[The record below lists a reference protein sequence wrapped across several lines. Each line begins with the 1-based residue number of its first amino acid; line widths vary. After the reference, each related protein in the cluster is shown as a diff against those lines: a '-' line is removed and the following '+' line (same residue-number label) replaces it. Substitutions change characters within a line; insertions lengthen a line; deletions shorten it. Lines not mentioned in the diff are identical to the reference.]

1 MKRALTVR
9 IEDEEL
15 LKIKINL
22 LKERKSFQQYVMEL
36 IRKDMKEK
44 EDKHE

>member
-1 MKRALTVR
+1 MKRTITVR

-22 LKERKSFQQYVMEL
+22 LKERKSFQKYVMEL

>member
-1 MKRALTVR
+1 MKRTITVR

-36 IRKDMKEK
+36 IRKDVKEK

>member
-1 MKRALTVR
+1 MKRTITVR

-15 LKIKINL
+15 LKIKIKL

-36 IRKDMKEK
+36 IRKDMIDK

>member
-1 MKRALTVR
+1 MKRTITIR

>member
-1 MKRALTVR
+1 MKRTITVR

>member
-1 MKRALTVR
+1 MKRTITVR

-44 EDKHE
+44 GDKHE

>member
-1 MKRALTVR
+1 MKRTITVR

-44 EDKHE
+44 EDKYE